1 VAFFSCCLGAL
12 GLEQEKAA
20 FSVWCPGALG
30 LEGLEQEEES
40 LIYEGLKQAVACL
53 K

>member
-1 VAFFSCCLGAL
+1 MAFFSCCLGAL

-20 FSVWCPGALG
+20 LSVWCPGALG